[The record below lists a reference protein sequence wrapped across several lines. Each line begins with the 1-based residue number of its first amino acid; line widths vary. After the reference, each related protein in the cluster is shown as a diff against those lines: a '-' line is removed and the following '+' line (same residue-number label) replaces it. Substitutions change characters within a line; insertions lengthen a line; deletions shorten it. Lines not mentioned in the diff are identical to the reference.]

1 MAQVAIIT
9 ASDSGIGKECALLLA
24 QQGFDIGITW
34 HSDEEGAKD
43 TAREVVSHG
52 VRAEIVQLDL
62 GKLPEGA
69 QALEKLIQRLGRIDV
84 LVNNAGAMTKAPF
97 LDMAFDEWRK
107 IFTVDVDGAFLCSQI
122 AARQMVKQGQGGRI
136 INITSVHEHT
146 PLPDASAY
154 TAAKHALG
162 GLTKTMALEL
172 VRHKILV
179 NAVAPGAIATPMN
192 GMDDSDVKPDAE
204 PSIPLRRF
212 GATHEIASLV
222 AWLCSEGANYTTG
235 QSLIVDVGCGANAL
249 PRAMVLRLMIRLF
262 LPAPFQPPAHAHHQ
276 NHDQNQPDPVLQ
288 MLVEIVQPR
297 RNHLTTSVTNSGK
310 NQRPGKCAENI
321 QRQKDFRRQ
330 LAGTN
335 QRRANHPKAIH
346 KARTNDKQIRM
357 ALDKFLRPL
366 NFILMFR
373 ETA

>member
-1 MAQVAIIT
+1 M
-9 ASDSGIGKECALLLA
+9 
-24 QQGFDIGITW
+24 
-34 HSDEEGAKD
+34 
-43 TAREVVSHG
+43 
-52 VRAEIVQLDL
+52 QLDL

-69 QALEKLIQRLGRIDV
+69 LALAKLIQRLGRIDV

-192 GMDDSDVKPDAE
+192 GMDGGDVKPDAE

-212 GATHEIASLV
+212 GTTHEIASLV
-222 AWLCSEGANYTTG
+222 VWLCSEGANYTTG
-235 QSLIVDVGCGANAL
+235 QSLIVDGGFMLAN
-249 PRAMVLRLMIRLF
+249 PQF
-262 LPAPFQPPAHAHHQ
+262 NP
-276 NHDQNQPDPVLQ
+276 
-288 MLVEIVQPR
+288 E
-297 RNHLTTSVTNSGK
+297 
-310 NQRPGKCAENI
+310 
-321 QRQKDFRRQ
+321 
-330 LAGTN
+330 
-335 QRRANHPKAIH
+335 
-346 KARTNDKQIRM
+346 
-357 ALDKFLRPL
+357 
-366 NFILMFR
+366 
-373 ETA
+373 

>member
-1 MAQVAIIT
+1 MSETKLAIVT
-9 ASDSGIGKECALLLA
+9 GASRGIGNAIATKLAHEGFAIVAVGTSALESVA
-24 QQGFDIGITW
+24 ANF
-34 HSDEEGAKD
+34 
-43 TAREVVSHG
+43 TAIEQSGLPWLYVQTDVST
-52 VRAEIVQLDL
+52 
-62 GKLPEGA
+62 PEGR
-69 QALEKLIQRLGRIDV
+69 EKIIDAPMSRFGRIDV

-162 GLTKTMALEL
+162 GLTKAMALEL

-235 QSLIVDVGCGANAL
+235 QSLIVDGGFMLAN
-249 PRAMVLRLMIRLF
+249 PQF
-262 LPAPFQPPAHAHHQ
+262 NP
-276 NHDQNQPDPVLQ
+276 
-288 MLVEIVQPR
+288 E
-297 RNHLTTSVTNSGK
+297 
-310 NQRPGKCAENI
+310 
-321 QRQKDFRRQ
+321 
-330 LAGTN
+330 
-335 QRRANHPKAIH
+335 
-346 KARTNDKQIRM
+346 
-357 ALDKFLRPL
+357 
-366 NFILMFR
+366 
-373 ETA
+373 